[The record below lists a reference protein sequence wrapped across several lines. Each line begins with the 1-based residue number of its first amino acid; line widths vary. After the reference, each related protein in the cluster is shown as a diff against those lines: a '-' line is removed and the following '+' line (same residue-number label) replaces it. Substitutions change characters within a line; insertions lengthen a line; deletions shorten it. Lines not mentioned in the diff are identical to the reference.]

1 MFSFSVRFA
10 SRYSV
15 NKFGENKMR
24 SFLIGGLLA
33 LTTCTAI
40 AQSEEIATC
49 RNPSG
54 RAFYHFN
61 GLNNKTGSGWSDDKI
76 SNGVI
81 TLVRAADGNFDMLY
95 VDMRSKPI
103 SMTQDGAKIRLLR
116 LSQDNVTVLA
126 YYDNSTTEIYSFFK
140 EKDGKN
146 RYSVLTNKTGNDV
159 VIPKSSV
166 MVGDCSA
173 IRFDLIK

>member
-1 MFSFSVRFA
+1 
-10 SRYSV
+10 
-15 NKFGENKMR
+15 MR

-61 GLNNKTGSGWSDDKI
+61 GLSEKAGLGWVDDKI
-76 SNGVI
+76 TNGVT
-81 TLVRAADGNFDMLY
+81 TLVRAQDGSLDMLY
-95 VDMRSKPI
+95 VDIRGKPI
-103 SMTQDGAKIRLLR
+103 SMAQEGATIRLLR
-116 LSQDNVTVLA
+116 LSPVEVTLLA
-126 YYDNSTTEIYSFFK
+126 YYEGATTEIYSFFK

-146 RYSVLTNKTGNDV
+146 RYSVLTNKTGSAA
-159 VIPKSSV
+159 VIPKRGV
-166 MVGDCSA
+166 MVGDCGP